1 MKKSTAFMFMLSLLP
16 VFAFATT
23 GGDTTFG
30 DLTTKITGFLTGS
43 LGMTFVLIG
52 FVGAAAAIA
61 GFASMK
67 VMFPVFGL
75 CLALHYGPDILTKVF
90 SADGSIPTELL
101 TQSSLSIF
109 DLILLLASSALLI
122 IGVYHYKQ
130 QLQQPQCSKPSSLI
144 K

>member
-1 MKKSTAFMFMLSLLP
+1 MKKSISLMILLSSLP
-16 VFAFATT
+16 MFAFATT

-90 SADGSIPTELL
+90 SADGSIPTGLL

-109 DLILLLASSALLI
+109 DLILLLASSALLV
-122 IGVYHYKQ
+122 IGIYHYKQ
-130 QLQQPQCSKPSSLI
+130 QSQHSKQSSLI